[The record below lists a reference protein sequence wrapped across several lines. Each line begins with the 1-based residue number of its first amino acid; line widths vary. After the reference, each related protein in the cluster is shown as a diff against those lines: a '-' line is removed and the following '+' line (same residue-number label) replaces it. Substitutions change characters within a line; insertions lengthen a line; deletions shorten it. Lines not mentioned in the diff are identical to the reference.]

1 MRLAKSSAILLALV
15 FFAGCASLKSTSPPP
30 LDQQVVQADMACRNL
45 VAGSRVAYNNAV
57 ASIAQQINSETP
69 GELHTQL
76 NSVGVALDVPSV
88 NLPLVRLYTVGQSR
102 LPKASTA
109 IGVPMLLEYDASHAP
124 LYPRD
129 GLVTSA
135 TAVYR
140 RVNGEPHLS
149 LLSGRDRVALHGS
162 TYPLAVDNVAPIAEM
177 NRRGRSV
184 ARSGFR
190 NMIRPGSMRE
200 RSGIFLTEPYD
211 PKKAIV
217 LMVPGLQSTPFAF
230 VNLLKTM
237 RADAEISCTFSS
249 LDILISHGRAGV
261 VQWAAVAA
269 RVGKY
274 GS

>member
-1 MRLAKSSAILLALV
+1 MTKSAILMRLTKSSAVLLALV
-15 FFAGCASLKSTSPPP
+15 FFAGCASLKSTSPQR
-30 LDQQVVQADMACRNL
+30 LDQQIAQADMACRNL
-45 VAGSRVAYNNAV
+45 VPGSRAAYNNAV
-57 ASIAQQINSETP
+57 ASIAQQINRETP
-69 GELHTQL
+69 GELHNEL
-76 NSVGVALDVPSV
+76 DSVGVALDVPPV
-88 NLPLVRLYTVGQSR
+88 NLPLVRLHTVGQSR
-102 LPKASTA
+102 LPNASTA

-149 LLSGRDRVALHGS
+149 LLSGQDRVALNGS
-162 TYPLAVDNVAPIAEM
+162 TYPLEVDNVAPIAEM
-177 NRRGRSV
+177 NRRGRYV

-200 RSGIFLTEPYD
+200 RSGIFLTETYD

-230 VNLLKTM
+230 VDLLKTM
-237 RADAEISCTFSS
+237 RADA
-249 LDILISHGRAGV
+249 DITAHFQV
-261 VQWAAVAA
+261 
-269 RVGKY
+269 
-274 GS
+274 